1 MGRTGTRTPRTGVVL
16 GMARWSARHR
26 WTALGAWVLFV
37 AVTVLVG
44 GLAGTRQLSNTDMGS
59 GQSGI
64 ADRATTGAY
73 FGDKPTEAILIQ
85 SRDGEPDRAL
95 DQATVTSVTHEL
107 ARRYADL
114 PGIGPVAD
122 PASSQDGKSRL
133 VTVTLDTGTLTGSA
147 RSDRADELVGPM
159 LEATQRVQADH
170 PDLRIEQVGGT
181 SIEQALNG
189 QLGDDLKQAEL
200 TSIPV
205 TLAILLIA
213 FGALFAAGVPVALAL
228 TAVASAM
235 GLSAL
240 ASHLVPLDSAVS
252 NIVLLLGMAVGVD
265 YSLFYIRREREER
278 ARGASGLD
286 SIEIAAATSGH
297 AVVVSGI
304 TVLIA
309 MAGMLLSGNA
319 VFTSIAV
326 GTMLVVS
333 VAVLGSVTVL
343 PALLALL
350 GDRLDRPRIPL
361 VHRLRSRDGHSRTWT
376 GILRM
381 VLRRPLVSLGLGI
394 LALTALA
401 APAWQLTT
409 TMPGSAD
416 LPRSIPIMNSY
427 DRLNAAFPDHG
438 ASHTVVVKSTGS
450 QPLPGAKVT
459 AATEELWQ
467 RAEGSGLFAGH
478 STPEPRLS
486 TDGRVAVVDLPIPYD
501 ANDTRAGESL
511 DLLRGDLVPSTLGGL
526 PDSWA
531 GATGQTAGERDF
543 GQQISDRIPLVF
555 GFVLGLTFLVMLVT
569 FRSVVVAATSVLLN
583 LLSVGAAYG
592 LLVLVFQQHWAEGL
606 LGFHSNGGIVTWLP
620 LFLFVVL
627 FGLSMDYHIFVVSRI
642 REAVRAGLPTVDA
655 VRHGLL
661 RSASTV
667 TSAAVIMTAVFAIFA
682 TLSILEFKQMGVGLA
697 AAILIDATVVRGVL
711 LPAVMSVLGRHNWYL
726 PSWLRWLPGRTE
738 PEVGT
743 LSDPEQARS
752 LPPSP
757 AHV

>member
-1 MGRTGTRTPRTGVVL
+1 MGRTGTGGTGTGVVL

-26 WTALGAWVLFV
+26 WTALGAWVLLV
-37 AVTVLVG
+37 TAAVLLG
-44 GLAGTRQLSNTDMGS
+44 GLAGTRQLSATDMGS
-59 GQSGI
+59 GQSGA
-64 ADRATTGAY
+64 ADRATAGAY
-73 FGDKPTEAILIQ
+73 FGDKPTEAVLIQ
-85 SRDGEPDRAL
+85 AREGAPDQVL
-95 DQATVTSVTHEL
+95 DQATVDSVADDL

-114 PGIGPVAD
+114 PGIGPVAE
-122 PASSQDGKSRL
+122 PVPSEDGRSRL
-133 VTVTLDTGTLTGSA
+133 VTVTLDTGTLTGSD
-147 RSDRADELVGPM
+147 RSDRAGELVGPM
-159 LEATQRVQADH
+159 LAATAQVQADH
-170 PDLRIEQVGGT
+170 PDLRIEQVGGA
-181 SIEQALNG
+181 SIDRALDD
-189 QLGDDLKQAEL
+189 QLGHDLRQAEL
-200 TSIPV
+200 FSVPV
-205 TLAILLIA
+205 TLAILLVA

-265 YSLFYIRREREER
+265 YSLFYIRRQREER
-278 ARGASGLD
+278 ARGASGMD

-297 AVVVSGI
+297 AVVVSGL

-326 GTMLVVS
+326 GAMLVVA

-350 GDRLDRPRIPL
+350 GDRIDRPRVPL
-361 VHRLRSRDGHSRTWT
+361 VHRLRSRDGHSRVWT
-376 GILRM
+376 GLLRV
-381 VLRRPLVSLGLGI
+381 VLRRPLVSLGLGV
-394 LALTALA
+394 LALAALA

-427 DRLNAAFPDHG
+427 DRLNAAFPDQG
-438 ASHTVVVKSTGS
+438 ASHTVVVQATGS
-450 QPLPGAKVT
+450 QALPRAEIAEETG
-459 AATEELWQ
+459 ELWR
-467 RAEGSGLFAGH
+467 RAQDSGLFAGH
-478 STPEPRLS
+478 ATPEPLFS
-486 TDGRVAVVDLPIPYD
+486 TDGTVAVVDLPIPYD
-501 ANDTRAGESL
+501 ANDPRAGESL
-511 DLLRGDLVPSTLGGL
+511 DLLRADLVPATLGEV

-531 GATGQTAGERDF
+531 GVTGQTAGERDF
-543 GQQISDRIPLVF
+543 SQQINDRMPLVF

-569 FRSVVVAATSVLLN
+569 FRSVVVAATSVVLN

-642 REAVRAGLPTVDA
+642 REAARSGLPTVDA

-682 TLSILEFKQMGVGLA
+682 TLSILQFKQMGVGLA
-697 AAILIDATVVRGVL
+697 SAILIDATVVRGVL
-711 LPAVMSVLGRHNWYL
+711 LPAAMAVLGRHNWYL
-726 PSWLRWLPGRTE
+726 PTWLRWLPGRTE
-738 PEVGT
+738 PQADT
-743 LSDPEQARS
+743 LPGPEHTRS
-752 LPPSP
+752 VSPSP